1 MWYNESTSELLEYLE
16 MANMYLRQCALCEN
30 CIAPGLRVCLSH
42 MTIELEGKI
51 IPYAIFK
58 NYPWFVALVDAES
71 IQYKEEKT
79 QITLATQNQNMRR
92 AQSDGRKEKILNMFY
107 VGKRK
112 PKEIPRLLGLNIYSI
127 WKTIERARKKE
138 VKP

>member
-1 MWYNESTSELLEYLE
+1 
-16 MANMYLRQCALCEN
+16 MYLKSCAFCDNL
-30 CIAPGLRVCLSH
+30 IAPGLKVCLSH
-42 MTIELEGKI
+42 MSIEIDGVN
-51 IPYAIFK
+51 IPYAVYK
-58 NYPWFVALVDAES
+58 EYEWFQMLAAAEQV
-71 IQYKEEKT
+71 QYREEKT
-79 QITLATQNQNMRR
+79 KITLATQNQNMRR

-112 PKEIPRLLGLNIYSI
+112 PKEIARLLGLNIYSI